1 MGILHIVQYSLPQIT
16 SGYTLRTQA
25 VLHHQRA
32 LGLDPTVVTSP
43 RHPSSID
50 EEVEG
55 IHHYRCPLE
64 RPGRSVW
71 FRDRARVQ
79 VLAARIEEIVKSRG
93 DFDLLHAHSPVLC
106 GISALR
112 AGRRLGIPVVY
123 EVRGLWEEALRRGRP
138 SLSVELRYRLARLM
152 ETRVCRAVDAVVVI
166 SDGLRKEFVGRGVVS
181 SRIHVVGNGTD
192 TYSLR
197 PRSVSSDWRLSTN
210 FPESPVILYL
220 GALRDYEGVN
230 LLLEAFPAIRS
241 RHPSVQLVII
251 GSGEAREKLAA
262 ALDGTRS
269 PIHLLP
275 AVPPHEVP
283 AYYAAADLVV
293 YPRLADRETEC
304 VTPLKPLEAMAMG
317 KAIVASDVGGLREL
331 LEDGRSARLFTAGSS
346 RALAEACISLL
357 ADEGERHRLGG
368 NAREIAEFRFDWSRV
383 VPLYCGVYDPL
394 LGKR

>member
-1 MGILHIVQYSLPQIT
+1 MGILHIAQYSLPQIT

-25 VLHHQRA
+25 ILRHQRA

-43 RHPSSID
+43 RHPSSVD

-55 IHHYRCPLE
+55 IHHYRCPPE

-79 VLAARIEEIVKSRG
+79 VLAERIVEIVKSRG
-93 DFDLLHAHSPVLC
+93 DVDLLHAHSPVLC

-112 AGRRLGIPVVY
+112 AGRRLGIPVIY
-123 EVRGLWEEALRRGRP
+123 EVRGLWEEALRRGRA
-138 SLSVELRYRLARLM
+138 SLSAGLRYRLARLM
-152 ETRVCRAVDAVVVI
+152 ETRVCRAADAVVVI
-166 SDGLRKEFVGRGVVS
+166 SEGLKQEFAGRGVAS

-192 TYSLR
+192 TGSLR
-197 PRSVSSDWRLSTN
+197 PRSVSSDWRAGAN
-210 FPESPVILYL
+210 FPEGPVMLYL
-220 GALRDYEGVN
+220 GALRDYEGVD
-230 LLLEAFPAIRS
+230 LLLEAFPAIRD
-241 RHPSVQLVII
+241 RHPSVQLVIV

-262 ALDGTRS
+262 ALDGTQS
-269 PIHLLP
+269 SIHLLP

-331 LEDGRSARLFTAGSS
+331 LEDGRTARLFAAGSS
-346 RALAEACISLL
+346 AALAEACISLL
-357 ADEGERHRLGG
+357 ADESERQRLGG
-368 NAREIAEFRFDWSRV
+368 NAREVAESRFDWRRV
-383 VPLYCGVYDPL
+383 VPRYRGVYDL
-394 LGKR
+394 LLKKR